1 MSGFFKQ
8 TKFKIIVSY
17 LLLFSLSLIAVVFI
31 YKQIIRLTVEEQGV
45 SQANQKLFIIGNTI
59 TGLYEAETLSNVFL
73 QTGSNQSFKRYIEIM
88 EQVDINID
96 SLRNLTDQPNQ
107 ELRLDSISILLGQKT
122 KNLQAL
128 IKARKSLASN
138 EFYDK
143 ALASIESG
151 RDSTKE
157 QTNILQ
163 RVVTTQDSSYVIN
176 EKKRKG
182 FLGWFNSKPKQDSIL
197 KVTISHQIV
206 VDTLNKV
213 SSRQNTDTVV
223 NILKSVWEDVQ
234 EKRKNIVRQI
244 NRTEYSVIRQSTNI
258 TDQLRRIL
266 SEYEKEE
273 LNNSFRK
280 IRQREQVVNTTTNI
294 IAWIAPSAIVIILL
308 FSFFILRDI
317 SRSQR
322 YRRKLEAAN
331 LYADQLLKSREKLIL
346 TVTHDIKSPLGSIIG
361 YIELLN
367 NTEMTNR
374 QGYFLKNMK
383 GSSEHILKLVTN
395 LLDLSKLESNKMPL
409 EEVVFNPSHLFQE
422 VCDSFIPMA
431 QVKNLR
437 LTSQLDK
444 DLDRDW
450 KGDAL
455 RIRQILSNI
464 LSNAIKYTNKGTIH
478 FSAASR
484 GTEDMVILKIKD
496 SGPGMTREEQDMIF
510 REFTRLSSAS
520 AIEGTGLGLT
530 ITLKLVELLDGKI
543 TLESAPGE
551 GSCFVIELPLK
562 RILHAGKQFEKAHI
576 EATKINESALQL
588 PETVPGGLRVLLV
601 DDDPLQLEMSGALLQ
616 SRGILADKTTQPD
629 KILELLRAKPYDV
642 IFSDIQMPGT
652 DGFALVQLI
661 RQSGQ
666 PGAATIP
673 VVALSANSEKTE
685 KEYQEAGF
693 TAYLNKPFTS
703 TRLFEVLEKVSG
715 KKQPEKSVS
724 QVTEEDAPEKGY
736 TLKNIRQFTDND
748 AEATQKIVESF
759 VRDTCHHLDLLEDY
773 AISEQTEAIFQLAHK
788 MLPMFRQ
795 LETTGIVELLEQ
807 LEHSKTPTTEIKSVI
822 EKITVL
828 CQELIEKLNY
838 SME

>member
-1 MSGFFKQ
+1 MPGFFKQ

-31 YKQIIRLTVEEQGV
+31 YKQIIRLTVEEEGM

-107 ELRLDSISILLGQKT
+107 ELRLDSVSILLGQKT

-163 RVVTTQDSSYVIN
+163 RVVTTQDSSYVKN

-197 KVTISHQIV
+197 KVTISHEIV
-206 VDTLNKV
+206 VDTLSKV

-244 NRTEYSVIRQSTNI
+244 NRTEYSIIRQSTDI

-266 SEYEKEE
+266 GEYEKEE

-409 EEVVFNPSHLFQE
+409 EEVVFNPSQLFQE

-437 LTSQLDK
+437 LTSLINK
-444 DLDRDW
+444 DLDRDY

-464 LSNAIKYTNKGTIH
+464 LSNAVKYTNKGNIH
-478 FSAASR
+478 FSTIIR
-484 GTEDMVILKIKD
+484 ETDDKVVLTIKD

-543 TLESAPGE
+543 TLKSAPGE

-562 RILHAGKQFEKAHI
+562 RIFQAEKQAVRI
-576 EATKINESALQL
+576 EAVPNESAPRL
-588 PETVPGGLRVLLV
+588 PETVSGGLRVLLV
-601 DDDPLQLEMSGALLQ
+601 DDDPLQLEMSSALLQ
-616 SRGILADKTTQPD
+616 SRGILADKTTQPE
-629 KILELLRAKPYDV
+629 KILELLRTKPYDV
-642 IFSDIQMPGT
+642 IFSDIQMPDT

-661 RQSGQ
+661 RQSGL
-666 PGAATIP
+666 PRAATIP

-703 TRLFEVLEKVSG
+703 TQLFEVLEKVSG
-715 KKQPEKSVS
+715 KKQPEKSAS
-724 QVTEEDAPEKGY
+724 RITEEDSPEKGY

-748 AEATQKIVESF
+748 TEATQKIVESF
-759 VRDTCHHLDLLEDY
+759 VLDTRHHLDLLGDY
-773 AISEQTEAIFQLAHK
+773 ALSGQTEAVFQLAHK

-795 LETTGIVELLEQ
+795 LETIEIVTLLEQ
-807 LEHSKTPTTEIKSVI
+807 LEHSKIPTTEIKTVI

-828 CQELIEKLNY
+828 CRELIEKLNY
-838 SME
+838 SIE

>member
-1 MSGFFKQ
+1 MPGFFKQ

-17 LLLFSLSLIAVVFI
+17 ILLFFLSLIVVVSI
-31 YKQIIRLTVEEQGV
+31 YRQIIQLTVGEEGV

-73 QTGSNQSFKRYIEIM
+73 QTGSNHSFKRYIDIM
-88 EQVDINID
+88 SQVEVNID
-96 SLRNLTDQPNQ
+96 SLRNLTDQPDQ

-143 ALASIESG
+143 AIASIESG
-151 RDSTKE
+151 RDSTEE
-157 QTNILQ
+157 QANILQ
-163 RVVTTQDSSYVIN
+163 RVVTTKDSSYLKN

-182 FLGWFNSKPKQDSIL
+182 FFGWLAPKQKQDSIL
-197 KVTISHQIV
+197 KVTVSHQIV
-206 VDTLNKV
+206 IDTLRKV
-213 SSRQNTDTVV
+213 SPRQNTDTVV
-223 NILKSVWEDVQ
+223 NLLKSVWEDVQ

-244 NRTEYSVIRQSTNI
+244 NRTEYNIIRQSTVI

-266 SEYEKEE
+266 GEYEKEE
-273 LNNSFRK
+273 LNNSFLK
-280 IRQREQVVNTTTNI
+280 IQQREQVVNATTNI
-294 IAWIAPSAIVIILL
+294 IAWIAPSAVLIILL

-331 LYADQLLKSREKLIL
+331 LYAEQLLKSREKLIL

-361 YIELLN
+361 YIELLD
-367 NTEMTNR
+367 NTEITNR
-374 QGYFLKNMK
+374 QSYFLKNMK
-383 GSSEHILKLVTN
+383 SSSEHILKLVTN

-409 EEVVFNPSHLFQE
+409 EEVVFTPSHLFQE

-437 LTSQLDK
+437 LTCQASK
-444 DLDRDW
+444 DLDGEY

-478 FSAASR
+478 FSAAR
-484 GTEDMVILKIKD
+484 KETEDRIVLKIKD
-496 SGPGMTREEQDMIF
+496 SGPGMTQEEQEVIF

-530 ITLKLVELLDGKI
+530 ITLKLVELLNGKI
-543 TLESAPGE
+543 TLESAPGK

-562 RILHAGKQFEKAHI
+562 RIPHSGKQPAKAI
-576 EATKINESALQL
+576 TGTGETDSRSLL
-588 PETVPGGLRVLLV
+588 PHTTSGLRVLLV
-601 DDDPLQLEMSGALLQ
+601 DDDPLQLEMSSTLLQ
-616 SRGILADKTTQPD
+616 NRGITTDKTTQPD
-629 KILELLRAKPYDV
+629 KILELLREKPYDV

-652 DGFALVQLI
+652 DGFALVKLI

-666 PGAATIP
+666 PQAMTIP
-673 VVALSANSEKTE
+673 IIALSANSEKTE

-703 TRLFEVLEKVSG
+703 TQLFGILEKIFG
-715 KKQPEKSVS
+715 EKLSEQSNVP
-724 QVTEEDAPEKGY
+724 VPDEDVPGRGY

-748 AEATQKIVESF
+748 AEATGKIVESF
-759 VRDTCHHLDLLEDY
+759 IRDTRHHLSLLKDHAEAGQED
-773 AISEQTEAIFQLAHK
+773 AVFQLAHK

-795 LETTGIVELLEQ
+795 LEAAGIVALLEQ
-807 LEHSKTPTTEIKSVI
+807 LERTKTSVIEIKSIV
-822 EKITVL
+822 ERITVL
-828 CQELIEKLNY
+828 SHELIEKLTTTR
-838 SME
+838 